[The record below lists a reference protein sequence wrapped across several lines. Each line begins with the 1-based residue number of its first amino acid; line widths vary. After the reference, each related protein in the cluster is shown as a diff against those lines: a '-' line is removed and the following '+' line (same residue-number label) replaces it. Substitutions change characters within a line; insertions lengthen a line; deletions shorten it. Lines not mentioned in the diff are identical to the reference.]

1 MVVYA
6 LDLIQKVAI
15 KDYVQILKIV
25 FGVLGD
31 LAIPLVVLESKQDML
46 KFQLNLVVIHVLEK
60 EPNHVTRNRVRKSPK
75 AKILQGFF
83 QWP

>member
-15 KDYVQILKIV
+15 KDYVQIFKIV

-46 KFQLNLVVIHVLEK
+46 KFQLNLVVVHVLEK
-60 EPNHVTRNRVRKSPK
+60 EPNHVIRNRVQKSPK
-75 AKILQGFF
+75 A
-83 QWP
+83 